1 MSGDGVHVLRYPLG
15 APDLRREII
24 KACVLLLLLLLLL
37 LFCQRVMI
45 NAKPS
50 SQLAHEPERPPMV

>member
-1 MSGDGVHVLRYPLG
+1 MSGDGVPVLRYPLG
-15 APDLRREII
+15 APDLQREII
-24 KACVLLLLLLLLL
+24 KACVLLLLL

-50 SQLAHEPERPPMV
+50 SHLAHEPERPPMV

>member
-1 MSGDGVHVLRYPLG
+1 MSGDGVPVLRYPLG
-15 APDLRREII
+15 APYLQREII
-24 KACVLLLLLLLLL
+24 KACVLLLLLL

>member
-1 MSGDGVHVLRYPLG
+1 MSGDGVPVLRYPLG
-15 APDLRREII
+15 APDLQREII
-24 KACVLLLLLLLLL
+24 KACVLLLLLLL